1 VTLPQQRRTQLEL
14 QTPTLCSVRAV
25 IPMVNHAVGQQLFS
39 DWSLILT
46 RHKTQQAPVH
56 HVANGGNA
64 WDTVKPL
71 QKHFGGRIHRVVLVD
86 DDAYKV
92 HPSC

>member
-1 VTLPQQRRTQLEL
+1 MLHNE
-14 QTPTLCSVRAV
+14 
-25 IPMVNHAVGQQLFS
+25 IGQPLFS
-39 DWSLILT
+39 DKSLILT

-56 HVANGGNA
+56 HIANGGNA

-71 QKHFGGRIHRVVLVD
+71 QKHFGELAHRVVLVD

-92 HPSC
+92 VPPRRLQVQVLTLNHARALRLLLSDYCAA